1 MSNRNRDYQ
10 NFYGK
15 RAPQIDAAP
24 VETKPIEVT
33 EPQVEETPVPE
44 VPEVPT
50 EDTQPVESTVT
61 KVVVKGAA
69 RVNVRAGH
77 NKDSQVITVL
87 PEGAEITF
95 LDHTPDG
102 WDRVMLK
109 DGTEGYMMSKFL
121 KRI

>member
-10 NFYGK
+10 NYYGK
-15 RAPQIDAAP
+15 RTP

-33 EPQVEETPVPE
+33 EPHVEETPISE
-44 VPEVPT
+44 VPEVPA
-50 EDTQPVESTVT
+50 EEA
-61 KVVVKGAA
+61 VKEQVKETIKFTGRVNGAA

-77 NKDSQVITVL
+77 NKDAQVITVL
-87 PEGAEITF
+87 PEGAEVAILF
-95 LDHTPDG
+95 HIPDG
-102 WDRVMLK
+102 WDKIMLK

>member
-1 MSNRNRDYQ
+1 MGKNRNEYRGYFGGQ
-10 NFYGK
+10 SE
-15 RAPQIDAAP
+15 RIPSP
-24 VETKPIEVT
+24 ETI

-44 VPEVPT
+44 VSEVP
-50 EDTQPVESTVT
+50 EEANQPAELTVT
-61 KVVVKGAA
+61 KVVVTGAA

-77 NKDSQVITVL
+77 NKDAQVITVL

-102 WDRVMLK
+102 WDKVMLK

>member
-10 NFYGK
+10 NYYGK
-15 RAPQIDAAP
+15 REP
-24 VETKPIEVT
+24 VETKPNEAIETT

-44 VPEVPT
+44 VPEVPA
-50 EDTQPVESTVT
+50 EDVTPVPETPIA
-61 KVVVKGAA
+61 KVVVTGAA

-77 NKDSQVITVL
+77 NKNAQVITVL

-102 WDRVMLK
+102 WDKVMLK